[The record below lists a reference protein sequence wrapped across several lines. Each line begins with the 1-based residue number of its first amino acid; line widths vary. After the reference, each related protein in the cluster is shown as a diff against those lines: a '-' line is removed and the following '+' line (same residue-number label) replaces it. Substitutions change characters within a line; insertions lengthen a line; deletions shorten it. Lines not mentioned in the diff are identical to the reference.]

1 MDRTAYKNRHIKE
14 HYDRINLVI
23 PKGEKD
29 RIKNVCSEMGASVN
43 EYLYM
48 LVCNDLAGGTSRM
61 AAKKQAFNE
70 EQEQMLDKWQIAEK
84 YRKMIESMDIEEING
99 MNKYYTILADYGK
112 YGVTKEKL
120 QPMIEDGIKR
130 DLSLQTIYNGLRMS
144 LASAFG
150 EHEYFTLDDVMEI
163 TGESREE
170 LLQRIEQCRQELVE
184 AGKPGRLFQ
193 ACRATEGSSLLL
205 P

>member
-1 MDRTAYKNRHIKE
+1 MNRTVYKNQHIKE

-29 RIKNVCSEMGASVN
+29 KIKGVCSEMGTSVN

-61 AAKKQAFNE
+61 AAKKQGFSA

-99 MNKYYTILADYGK
+99 MNKYYTIILKKGYIND
-112 YGVTKEKL
+112 
-120 QPMIEDGIKR
+120 
-130 DLSLQTIYNGLRMS
+130 
-144 LASAFG
+144 
-150 EHEYFTLDDVMEI
+150 I
-163 TGESREE
+163 TGSR
-170 LLQRIEQCRQELVE
+170 QIHTSKMQEIRHIIT
-184 AGKPGRLFQ
+184 KSHKQ
-193 ACRATEGSSLLL
+193 
-205 P
+205 